1 MLELTKGYSMSKR
14 LLLDLR
20 KNANMTQQDVA
31 DVLGV
36 TRVTY
41 ANIETGA
48 RELTLNE
55 IKKLAEYYNIS
66 TTEIIDGRLIDTKV
80 IKSVA
85 LETNVE
91 KLEQVNKLDNEKFR
105 EVLLYILNKVGAKPN
120 VGETVL
126 YKLLYFIDFDYYE
139 QNHTS
144 ITGMQYVKNHFGPTP
159 KKMDFDSILGA
170 MKKQHE
176 IELIK
181 TKYATKD
188 QKKYLPVMRPRL
200 TKLSADEIK
209 HIDEVLNRLSNKNAT
224 ELSELSHKDI
234 PWIASDSNEVIDYDL
249 VFYRTPITARS
260 SDSDV
265 DL

>member
-1 MLELTKGYSMSKR
+1 MSKR
-14 LLLDLR
+14 LLQDLR
-20 KNANMTQQDVA
+20 KNAQLTQQDIA

-41 ANIETGA
+41 ANIEAGS

-55 IKKLAEYYNIS
+55 IIKIAEFYNIS
-66 TTEIIDGRLIDTKV
+66 TTEIIDGRLVDTKV
-80 IKSVA
+80 TKSIS
-85 LETNVE
+85 LDTNVE
-91 KLEQVNKLDNEKFR
+91 NFEQVNKLDKEKFR

-139 QNHTS
+139 QNRTS

-159 KKMDFDSILGA
+159 KKKYFDAILDA
-170 MKKQHE
+170 MKNQHE

-181 TKYATKD
+181 TRYATKD
-188 QKKYLPVMRPRL
+188 QKKYLPATQPRL
-200 TKLSADEIK
+200 TRLSADEIK

-224 ELSELSHKDI
+224 ELSELSHKDM
-234 PWIASDSNEVIDYDL
+234 PWIASGSNEVIDYDL
-249 VFYRTPITARS
+249 VFYRTPVTARS